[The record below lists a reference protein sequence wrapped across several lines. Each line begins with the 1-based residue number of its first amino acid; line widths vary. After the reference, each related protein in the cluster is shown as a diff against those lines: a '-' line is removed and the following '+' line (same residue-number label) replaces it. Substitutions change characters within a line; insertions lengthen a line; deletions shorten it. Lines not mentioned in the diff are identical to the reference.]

1 MMNYPEGSLET
12 ILSDQLEQAQYLR
25 NWARQ
30 AQAYIA
36 QLTREL
42 ENTKMQNK
50 DLQKTIQAKEIAL
63 RNIAIEVW
71 GDTKKAERIMGS
83 YFHDAIFE
91 E

>member
-36 QLTREL
+36 RLTREL
-42 ENTKMQNK
+42 EDTKKQNK
-50 DLQKTIQAKEIAL
+50 DLQKTISWQASAWL
-63 RNIAIEVW
+63 L
-71 GDTKKAERIMGS
+71 DKKYS
-83 YFHDAIFE
+83 D
-91 E
+91 